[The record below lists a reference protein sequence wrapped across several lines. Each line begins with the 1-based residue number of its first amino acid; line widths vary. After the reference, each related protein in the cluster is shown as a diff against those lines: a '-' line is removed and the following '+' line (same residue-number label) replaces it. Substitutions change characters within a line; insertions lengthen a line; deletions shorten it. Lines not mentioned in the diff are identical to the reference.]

1 MLDPRT
7 VLDGVRAKVS
17 PNAKLLVAW
26 LEQDEGGIVRVAQ
39 ANMDQSELSL
49 VIESL
54 RANAIRS
61 RIMANG

>member
-7 VLDGVRAKVS
+7 VLDGVRRKIG

-26 LEQDEGGIVRVAQ
+26 VEEDEGGTMRCAQ
-39 ANMDQSELSL
+39 ANMNQSELSL

-54 RANAIRS
+54 RANAIRT
-61 RIMANG
+61 RIMGDG

>member
-1 MLDPRT
+1 MKDPRT
-7 VLDGVRAKVS
+7 VLDGVRGKIS

-26 LEQDEGGIVRVAQ
+26 LEEDEGTVRVAQ
-39 ANMDQSELSL
+39 ANMNQSELSL

-61 RIMANG
+61 RIMSGG